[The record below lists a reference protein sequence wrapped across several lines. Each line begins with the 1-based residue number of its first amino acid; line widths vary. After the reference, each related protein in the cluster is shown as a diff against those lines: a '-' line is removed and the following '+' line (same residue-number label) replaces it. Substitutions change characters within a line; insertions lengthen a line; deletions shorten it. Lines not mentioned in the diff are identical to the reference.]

1 MAIVRFD
8 PFRDL
13 ASMQDRINR
22 IFGEAYLRG
31 NDDDVLNR
39 GDWRPP
45 VDIYENDKH
54 EIVLRAELPGLKR
67 EDIDIRVENNTLTLR
82 GERKRDAEVKQESYH
97 RVERSY
103 GAFSRSFS
111 LPTTVNTEKVTRRLR
126 RRRADHHPADA
137 RRSEAAAD
145 SGAGPLTD
153 SGRHDRPN
161 GRGACNAPRKQ
172 GTITVCTL
180 AGRANCPAASRT
192 VLLVLC
198 GPEGTIHSLVTTQQ
212 P

>member
-22 IFGEAYLRG
+22 IFGDAYLR
-31 NDDDVLNR
+31 NNEDDVTNR

-67 EDIDIRVENNTLTLR
+67 EELDIRVENNTLTLR
-82 GERKRDAEVKQESYH
+82 GERKRDTEVKQESYH
-97 RVERSY
+97 RVERAY

-111 LPTTVNTEKVTRRLR
+111 LPATVNTEKVGATF
-126 RRRADHHPADA
+126 AD
-137 RRSEAAAD
+137 
-145 SGAGPLTD
+145 GVL
-153 SGRHDRPN
+153 
-161 GRGACNAPRKQ
+161 
-172 GTITVCTL
+172 TITLPMREEAKPRQIQVQ
-180 AGRANCPAASRT
+180 
-192 VLLVLC
+192 V
-198 GPEGTIHSLVTTQQ
+198 H
-212 P
+212 

>member
-22 IFGEAYLRG
+22 IFGEAYLRN

-39 GDWRPP
+39 GDWRPV
-45 VDIYENDKH
+45 VDIYENDNH

-82 GERKRDAEVKQESYH
+82 GERKRDNEVKQENYH

-111 LPTTVNTEKVTRRLR
+111 LPNTVNTEKVT
-126 RRRADHHPADA
+126 
-137 RRSEAAAD
+137 AAF
-145 SGAGPLTD
+145 TD
-153 SGRHDRPN
+153 GVL
-161 GRGACNAPRKQ
+161 
-172 GTITVCTL
+172 TITLPMREEAKPRQIQVQ
-180 AGRANCPAASRT
+180 
-192 VLLVLC
+192 V
-198 GPEGTIHSLVTTQQ
+198 H
-212 P
+212 

>member
-22 IFGEAYLRG
+22 IFGDAYLR
-31 NDDDVLNR
+31 NDTDDDVLNR

-67 EDIDIRVENNTLTLR
+67 EDLDIRVENNTLTLR
-82 GERKRDAEVKQESYH
+82 GERKRDTEVKQESYH
-97 RVERSY
+97 RVERVY

-111 LPTTVNTEKVTRRLR
+111 LPTTVNTEQVT
-126 RRRADHHPADA
+126 
-137 RRSEAAAD
+137 AAFVD
-145 SGAGPLTD
+145 GVL
-153 SGRHDRPN
+153 
-161 GRGACNAPRKQ
+161 
-172 GTITVCTL
+172 TITLPMREEAKPRQIQVQ
-180 AGRANCPAASRT
+180 
-192 VLLVLC
+192 V
-198 GPEGTIHSLVTTQQ
+198 H
-212 P
+212 

>member
-22 IFGEAYLRG
+22 IFGEAYLRN
-31 NDDDVLNR
+31 NDDDVTNR
-39 GDWRPP
+39 GDWRPV

-82 GERKRDAEVKQESYH
+82 GERKHDAEVKQESYH

-103 GAFSRSFS
+103 GSFSRSFS
-111 LPTTVNTEKVTRRLR
+111 LPATVNTEKVSATF
-126 RRRADHHPADA
+126 
-137 RRSEAAAD
+137 
-145 SGAGPLTD
+145 TD
-153 SGRHDRPN
+153 GVL
-161 GRGACNAPRKQ
+161 
-172 GTITVCTL
+172 TITLPLREEAKPRQIQVQ
-180 AGRANCPAASRT
+180 
-192 VLLVLC
+192 V
-198 GPEGTIHSLVTTQQ
+198 H
-212 P
+212 

>member
-1 MAIVRFD
+1 MLDKHSSHQYSGFMTLLRRVQPRTRHFSNPSTIPVSGGHMAIVRFD

-22 IFGEAYLRG
+22 IFGEAYLR

-45 VDIYENDKH
+45 VDIYENDQH

-67 EDIDIRVENNTLTLR
+67 EDLDIRVENNTLTLS
-82 GERKRDAEVKQESYH
+82 GERKREAEVKQESYH

-111 LPTTVNTEKVTRRLR
+111 LPATVNTEQVSATF
-126 RRRADHHPADA
+126 
-137 RRSEAAAD
+137 
-145 SGAGPLTD
+145 TD
-153 SGRHDRPN
+153 G
-161 GRGACNAPRKQ
+161 
-172 GTITVCTL
+172 V
-180 AGRANCPAASRT
+180 
-192 VLLVLC
+192 
-198 GPEGTIHSLVTTQQ
+198 
-212 P
+212 